1 MRHQRVR
8 QITGLLFATL
18 LTPGCVRSPA
28 PADHPATRA
37 TAESVAPAWYTQQSG
52 TTASFRGL
60 SVVSREVAWA
70 SGSGGTFARTADGG
84 ATWQAD
90 TVPGASALDFRD
102 VYAVDDRTAYL
113 LSAGEGEL
121 SRIYKTTDGGRSWTL
136 QHTNPHAEGFFDGF
150 AFRDAENGIAYSDPV
165 EGRFLLI
172 TTNDGGASWREIPRE
187 SLPPALPGEAGFA
200 ASGTGI
206 VVQGDHVW
214 FATGGGAVAR
224 VFRSTDRGRSWTV
237 AETPLRAGAASSGI
251 FSLTF
256 WDARNGVAVGG
267 DYTEPAEAR
276 QNVAITRD
284 GGLTW
289 THPGGDPPRGYRSGI
304 ALIPGTHGPTL
315 VAVGTSGSDYSLDG
329 GRSWLPID
337 TLAYNSVGFAAPD
350 AGWAVGPRGRIARF
364 GAP

>member
-1 MRHQRVR
+1 MRHHRV
-8 QITGLLFATL
+8 GLLFTTL
-18 LTPGCVRSPA
+18 LVAACAGSPA
-28 PADHPATRA
+28 PADQPASPA
-37 TAESVAPAWYTQQSG
+37 TAESFAPVWHPQESG

-70 SGSGGTFARTADGG
+70 SGSGGTFARTTDGG

-90 TVPGASALDFRD
+90 TVAGATALDFRD
-102 VYAVDDRTAYL
+102 VQAVDARTAYL
-113 LSAGEGEL
+113 LSAGEGER
-121 SRIYKTTDGGRSWTL
+121 SCIYKTSDGGGSWTL
-136 QHTNPHAEGFFDGF
+136 QYTNPYSQGFFDGF
-150 AFRDAENGIAYSDPV
+150 AFRDVENGIAYSDPV
-165 EGRFLLI
+165 EGRFLLVA
-172 TTNDGGASWREIPRE
+172 TTDAGANWREIPRE
-187 SLPPALPGEAGFA
+187 SLPPALSGEASFA

-206 VVQGDHVW
+206 VVHGDHVW
-214 FATGGGAVAR
+214 FGTGGGPVAR

-237 AETPLRAGAASSGI
+237 AETPLRAGAASAGI

-276 QNVAITRD
+276 QNVAITAD

-289 THPGGDPPRGYRSGI
+289 RGIEGAPPRGYRS
-304 ALIPGTHGPTL
+304 AVAFIPGTPGPML

-337 TLAYNSVGFAAPD
+337 TLAYNSVRFAAPD
-350 AGWAVGPRGRIARF
+350 AGWAVGPSGRIARY
-364 GAP
+364 GSR